1 MGSSCQG
8 SQRKAIINPS
18 LKTTRVSDG
27 TAFMENFSAS
37 PFKQPQTFSIPY
49 KKGEMI
55 GLGSCG
61 KVYRCLNLN
70 NGDLLAVK
78 TVKIS
83 KDQRTLRREVNRL
96 KQEIKILRGLS
107 HENIVKYYGLEVN
120 EKDQEVDIL
129 MEYVPGGSLKNIM
142 SQYGHFEEKLV
153 AIYTYQILN
162 ALIYLHSKGIIHRDI
177 KGPNIM
183 VDIDGTIK
191 LADFST
197 SKKDIDGLLSRSLKG
212 TPNWM
217 APEIVMRTGHGPK
230 VDIWS
235 LGCVVIEM
243 LTAIPPFY
251 RPNQTLEEVIRIL
264 ASGSIPLLNYIVF
277 EKEF

>member
-1 MGSSCQG
+1 MEYMIGGDLSS
-8 SQRKAIINPS
+8 I
-18 LKTTRVSDG
+18 LKTEEYFNEK
-27 TAFMENFSAS
+27 TAQFYAAE
-37 PFKQPQTFSIPY
+37 I
-49 KKGEMI
+49 
-55 GLGSCG
+55 
-61 KVYRCLNLN
+61 
-70 NGDLLAVK
+70 LLA
-78 TVKIS
+78 
-83 KDQRTLRREVNRL
+83 
-96 KQEIKILRGLS
+96 
-107 HENIVKYYGLEVN
+107 LE
-120 EKDQEVDIL
+120 
-129 MEYVPGGSLKNIM
+129 
-142 SQYGHFEEKLV
+142 
-153 AIYTYQILN
+153 
-162 ALIYLHSKGIIHRDI
+162 YLHKLGIIHRDI